1 MKAALFRGPGDL
13 SVIEVDSPTPAA
25 NELKIRVE
33 SCATCGTDAKIF
45 HHGHP
50 RLEPPQIIGHE
61 ISGEVIE
68 VGADTSG
75 YAVGQRVQIIAAV
88 PCEECWACLAGKQGI
103 CINQTSMGYQF
114 PGGFAQE
121 MIEIGRAHV

>member
-61 ISGEVIE
+61 ISGEIIE

-88 PCEECWACLAGKQGI
+88 PCEE
-103 CINQTSMGYQF
+103 
-114 PGGFAQE
+114 
-121 MIEIGRAHV
+121 